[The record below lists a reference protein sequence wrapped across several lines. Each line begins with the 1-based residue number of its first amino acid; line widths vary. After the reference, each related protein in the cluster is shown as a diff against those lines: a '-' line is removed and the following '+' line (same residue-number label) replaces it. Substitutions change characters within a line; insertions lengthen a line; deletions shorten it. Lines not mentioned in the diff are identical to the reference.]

1 MNKPVTA
8 EEIMAQGRR
17 EPASHATAIE
27 QSRAVA
33 EVQAAVTVAQARPR
47 DEALATEKAIKSCG
61 QRAVAE
67 TAFFK
72 FPRGGQSVQGES
84 VHLARELAR
93 CWGNIFYG
101 ISELNRDDTAAVS
114 EMVAF
119 AWDLETNAQSRMT
132 FQVPHKRDKRG
143 GAEVLTDMRDIYE
156 NNANMGARRLRECI
170 FAVLPPYLKEVAK
183 QACIRTL
190 EKGEDGKPLPVRI
203 AEALTAFERIGI
215 SRERVEAKA
224 GRSSTWTEMDVASLQ
239 VSYRS
244 ISRKEVLPE
253 EEFPRIGVEDTT
265 AAARRLVEDRN
276 ADGKDF
282 VSASS
287 PGRLNGIVDDD
298 PGEGRSDEQ
307 MGDQHTDDDG
317 LDQSPAAQKAR
328 DLIRRA
334 EAAGTI
340 AELDVIEAEADK
352 HLPFMEGD
360 FPAWV
365 NAALGTAAQR
375 LSPKQG
381 A

>member
-1 MNKPVTA
+1 MNKPVTP
-8 EEIMAQGRR
+8 EQIMAQGRR
-17 EPASHATAIE
+17 EVATQATAIE

-47 DEALATEKAIKSCG
+47 DEALATEKVIKSCG

-101 ISELNRDDTAAVS
+101 ISELNRDDAAAVS

-183 QACIRTL
+183 QSCIRTL
-190 EKGEDGKPLPVRI
+190 EKGEDGKPLQVRI

-215 SRERVEAKA
+215 SRERIEAKA
-224 GRSSTWTEMDVASLQ
+224 GQARSWTEMDLAMLQ

-244 ISRKEVLPE
+244 ISRKEVSPD
-253 EEFPRIGVEDTT
+253 EEFPRVGTEEATR
-265 AAARRLVEDRN
+265 AARQI
-276 ADGKDF
+276 AGKTQPPEKQQTDET
-282 VSASS
+282 
-287 PGRLNGIVDDD
+287 
-298 PGEGRSDEQ
+298 EGRSDDQ
-307 MGDQHTDDDG
+307 MGDQHVDDDAS
-317 LDQSPAAQKAR
+317 DQSPSAVKAR
-328 DLIRRA
+328 ELIARA
-334 EAAGTI
+334 NGAKTL
-340 AELDVIEAEADK
+340 AELDAIETEAEP
-352 HLPFMEGD
+352 HLAFMEGD
-360 FPAWV
+360 APAWV
-365 NAALGTAAQR
+365 QAAFGAAEKR
-375 LSPKQG
+375 LKQQEQQ
-381 A
+381 